1 MQLPQGQLAQTIQA
15 VAGVVLG
22 GAHRQDPQLRARL
35 RIQQEDDPVD
45 VAQRLQGQVLC
56 PLLGQRLQPP
66 RGATAHHLIRKDL
79 NRGAHALTQILRDPH
94 RVGRRVLQSGRPP
107 RLALRRRQQR
117 AGIQAGQG
125 PLHLAAARGLM
136 TLDDELHVHRQPAAL
151 RPPLPL
157 RHQRPL
163 ARQDQGEGRAVTIRH
178 ERRQCPGDR
187 RDRLSPLQRRGV
199 GVPQVH
205 GLPLLSERG
214 GVLDQ
219 QVLHRGH
226 RAGAQQRQRRRAL
239 ITHRP
244 HQGHRA
250 PLSQAVLRRREAQN
264 LAQERIELV
273 GRLQGR
279 AGQGISVVGG
289 KGRQQL
295 LQAGT
300 LGTEP
305 GTGRRRRGS
314 AGIGRLLQGLPL
326 LATLQHARQEG
337 LLGGVGREVVL
348 ADPVLADDQ
357 RIRHRHQRSPSISKS
372 CGTTTSSGRTSV
384 CAGKCC
390 FLSSC
395 S

>member
-1 MQLPQGQLAQTIQA
+1 MA
-15 VAGVVLG
+15 
-22 GAHRQDPQLRARL
+22 
-35 RIQQEDDPVD
+35 
-45 VAQRLQGQVLC
+45 
-56 PLLGQRLQPP
+56 
-66 RGATAHHLIRKDL
+66 
-79 NRGAHALTQILRDPH
+79 
-94 RVGRRVLQSGRPP
+94 
-107 RLALRRRQQR
+107 
-117 AGIQAGQG
+117 
-125 PLHLAAARGLM
+125 
-136 TLDDELHVHRQPAAL
+136 LDDELHVHRQPAAL

-163 ARQDQGEGRAVTIRH
+163 ARQDQGEGRTVLISH
-178 ERRQCPGDR
+178 ERRQRPR
-187 RDRLSPLQRRGV
+187 HRLHRLGPLQDRGV

-205 GLPLLSERG
+205 RLPGLSERG

-226 RAGAQQRQRRRAL
+226 RAGPQQRQRGRAL
-239 ITHRP
+239 IANRP
-244 HQGHRA
+244 HQGYRA
-250 PLSQAVLRRREAQN
+250 PLGQAVLRGGEAQD
-264 LAQERIELV
+264 LAQERIELA

-279 AGQGISVVGG
+279 AGQGACVVGG

-295 LQAGT
+295 LQVGT
-300 LGTEP
+300 LRTEP
-305 GTGRRRRGS
+305 GTRRRRRSS

-337 LLGGVGREVVL
+337 LLGGVRREVVL

-357 RIRHRHQRSPSISKS
+357 RIRHRHQRSPSIPKS

-384 CAGKCC
+384 CAGRCC